1 MNNMWPAVWH
11 QTQESKSIRATCSS
25 RHAWSSLASLFLVGI
40 LSAPSTQ
47 AGVIVSLLQNP
58 TTTAGGGATSTRSG
72 NGTWQLYA
80 IDDSN
85 SDFGISS
92 YNITLAGAT
101 AINHRAPVTTINDQN
116 GDPQTAGFNL
126 LRTGTNAN
134 PIQASQNLPGQ
145 TPFLI
150 TGFGQTASNFA
161 TKAQAIDPA
170 SAVVGPTTSGSWGN
184 YNSPLLSASSINGNK
199 WVFLAEGLGSSVRV
213 SSATFTVFS
222 NASGAS
228 VNVPTQIWEDSY
240 PTIVIA
246 DNVNAGDPGVV
257 TRDLSYLYPDSPPEQ
272 FNFLNYRSPTGVVT
286 RPTLAH
292 PATFDFAT
300 REFRW
305 NTNGAMI
312 GEYSWHTA
320 TIDDNTGNWN
330 PHWDIIVR
338 VTAVP
343 EPATLTTVTFAIA
356 SVLMLRRHSPT
367 SRRNGS
373 SNS

>member
-92 YNITLAGAT
+92 YNITLSGAT

-161 TKAQAIDPA
+161 TETAAIDPA

-184 YNSPLLSASSINGNK
+184 YNSPLLSGSAINGNK
-199 WVFLAEGLGSSVRV
+199 WVFLAEGLGSSVRI
-213 SSATFTVFS
+213 SSASFTVFS

-228 VNVPTQIWEDSY
+228 VTVPTQIWDDAGF
-240 PTIVIA
+240 PTVVIA
-246 DNVNAGDPGVV
+246 DNVNSFDPGVV
-257 TRDLSYLYPDSPPEQ
+257 IRDLSYLYPNSAPRQ
-272 FNFLNYRSPTGVVT
+272 FNFLNYRSPAGVVSS
-286 RPTLAH
+286 PPLAH
-292 PATFDFAT
+292 PATLDPVT
-300 REFRW
+300 KEFRW
-305 NTNGAMI
+305 NTTGAMV
-312 GEYSWHTA
+312 GEYMWHTA
-320 TIDDNTGNWN
+320 RLDNFGNWN

-343 EPATLTTVTFAIA
+343 EPATVTTLALAIA
-356 SVLMLRRHSPT
+356 SVLMFRRNTPELRR
-367 SRRNGS
+367 N
-373 SNS
+373 